1 MRDDVRMG
9 LREQKK
15 AATRAEISRQA
26 LRLFQE
32 QGYEATTTEQIAAA
46 ANVSPSTFFRYFPT
60 KGEAVLVEDVFPE
73 VFRNLVLQPEEA
85 SLTEA
90 LRAALLETYGRM
102 DEAEREGD
110 RARRA
115 LLFTVPE
122 LRMALMDRYATGI
135 GELCDVAAA
144 RTGRGRGDL
153 AVRVWAGA
161 VIGVL
166 TSVSLRIAEG
176 DESDGNGG
184 EGADAESGGEGTNGA
199 QDTDFITE
207 LDAAIAL
214 VEDGLPL

>member
-1 MRDDVRMG
+1 MG

-32 QGYEATTTEQIAAA
+32 QGYEATTTDQIAAA

-73 VFRNLVLQPEEA
+73 VFRQLVLQPGETPP
-85 SLTEA
+85 TEA
-90 LRAALLETYGRM
+90 LRTALRVTYGRM
-102 DEAEREGD
+102 DEAAREGD

-115 LLFTVPE
+115 LLFSVPE

-144 RTGRGRGDL
+144 RTGRDRDDL
-153 AVRVWAGA
+153 VVRAWAGT

-166 TSVSLRIAEG
+166 ASVSLGIADGGSGSEG
-176 DESDGNGG
+176 GRGG
-184 EGADAESGGEGTNGA
+184 EGGGAGSGGERAGRGRE
-199 QDTDFITE
+199 TDFATE
-207 LDAAIAL
+207 LDEAIAL
-214 VEDGLPL
+214 VAGGLPL